1 MNKKKVVRIVTT
13 AVIMLAGA
21 GFGYFAAKMGAASA
35 KAMPGWQAITL
46 LVLAVPAFFVVV
58 GFHEA
63 GHAVAGSLVKFDFR
77 MYVVGPFMWEKEE
90 TGWKFKWNRNVNLSG
105 GMVICLP
112 LSSENLAQRFSIYAL
127 GGPAASVIFAAL
139 AYGIRLI
146 AIALNVSGNPVLDFI
161 ALLFGLLSM
170 LSVVIFVMTI
180 IPLHTAGFY
189 TDGARALRF
198 LRGGDTGRFE
208 LLLMKTISD
217 SSGGVR
223 PGLLNIDEINEA
235 LTLGK
240 KLDAPMKVYVLYYLY
255 HAAFDKSR
263 YEEAQAYLNE
273 YMAEIESI
281 PKGLR
286 GSVFLDAALF
296 YAIARQDSGRAESY
310 WKQYVPSALLPKA
323 QVLATE
329 AAIANLSGDHA
340 KRDEKIDQ
348 AFKEIPNMIDRGVG
362 IALREKLVE
371 LKRGA

>member
-112 LSSENLAQRFSIYAL
+112 LSSENLAKRFSIYAL

-180 IPLHTAGFY
+180 IPLHTGGFY

-208 LLLMKTISD
+208 LLLVKTISD
-217 SSGGVR
+217 SSGGIR
-223 PGLLNIDEINEA
+223 PGLLNTDEIHEA
-235 LTLGK
+235 LTLAN

-255 HAAFDKSR
+255 HVAFDKGR
-263 YEEAQAYLNE
+263 YEEAEDYLTK
-273 YMAEIESI
+273 YIAEIESI
-281 PKGLR
+281 PKGIR
-286 GSVFLDAALF
+286 GSVFLDAAFF

-329 AAIANLSGDHA
+329 AAIANLRGDHA
-340 KRDEKIDQ
+340 KRDEKIDH

>member
-90 TGWKFKWNRNVNLSG
+90 TGWKFKWNKNVNLSG

-112 LSSENLAQRFSIYAL
+112 LSSENLAKRFSIYAL
-127 GGPAASVIFAAL
+127 GGPAASVILAAL
-139 AYGIRLI
+139 AFGIRLI
-146 AIALNVSGNPVLDFI
+146 AMALNVSGNPVLDVI

-180 IPLHTAGFY
+180 IPLHTGGFY

-240 KLDAPMKVYVLYYLY
+240 NLDAPMKVYVLYYLY

-286 GSVFLDAALF
+286 GSVFLDAAFF
-296 YAIARQDSGRAESY
+296 YAIARRDSGRAESY

-329 AAIANLSGDHA
+329 AALANLSGDHA

-371 LKRGA
+371 LKRA

>member
-1 MNKKKVVRIVTT
+1 MKKKKAARIFAT
-13 AVIMLAGA
+13 AFIMLAGA

-35 KAMPGWQAITL
+35 KALPGWQVITL

-77 MYVVGPFMWEKEE
+77 MYVVGPFMWEKEK
-90 TGWKFKWNRNVNLSG
+90 TGWKFKWNKNVNLSG

-112 LSSENLAQRFSIYAL
+112 LSSENLSKRFSIYAL

-139 AYGIRLI
+139 AYSIRL
-146 AIALNVSGNPVLDFI
+146 AVQTLNGTGNPALDFI

-180 IPLHTAGFY
+180 IPLRTGGFY

-223 PGLLNIDEINEA
+223 PGLLNTDEINEA

-240 KLDAPMKVYVLYYLY
+240 KLRAPMKVYVLYYLY

-263 YEEAQAYLNE
+263 YEEAEAYLNE

-340 KRDEKIDQ
+340 KRDEKIDL
-348 AFKEIPNMIDRGVG
+348 ALKEIPNMIDRGVG
-362 IALREKLVE
+362 IALREKLLE
-371 LKRGA
+371 LKRVA